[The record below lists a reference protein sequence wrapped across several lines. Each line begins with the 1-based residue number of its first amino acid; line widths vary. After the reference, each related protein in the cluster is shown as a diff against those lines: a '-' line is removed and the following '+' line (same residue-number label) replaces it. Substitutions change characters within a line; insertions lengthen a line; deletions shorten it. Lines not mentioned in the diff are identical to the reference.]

1 MTTLV
6 DRALGVFPAGISNGE
21 FGLPPERLVVIV
33 HLGDGMITVPR
44 HRAVTAQVT
53 GNGPLAQ
60 EVFSQDPVKDY
71 RSTYRADRAKGR
83 AVMLALFERGVFL
96 NPMGTKL
103 YLSIA
108 HDEALCDR
116 LDDAL
121 GAVNSTLAA

>member
-1 MTTLV
+1 M
-6 DRALGVFPAGISNGE
+6 FPACISNGE

-33 HLGDGMITVPR
+33 HPGDGMITVPR

-83 AVMLALFERGVFL
+83 AVMLALFERRVF
-96 NPMGTKL
+96 
-103 YLSIA
+103 
-108 HDEALCDR
+108 
-116 LDDAL
+116 L